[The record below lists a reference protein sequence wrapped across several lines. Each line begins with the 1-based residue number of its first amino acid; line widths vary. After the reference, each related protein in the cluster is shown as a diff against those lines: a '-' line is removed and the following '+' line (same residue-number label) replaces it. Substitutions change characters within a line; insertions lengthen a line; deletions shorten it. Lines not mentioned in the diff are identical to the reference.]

1 MEVVGEEEEPQAL
14 PATVLSNSLKVLR
27 KSLTSLLLCTDGKVN
42 DRQCSTSHGW
52 ASWTSFQFANQS
64 LQQFVWSDVCEVSQG
79 NRTDTRNNSILH
91 YMHQMLVLAFRVV
104 EDGDKVQMSARGTL
118 LPSQAIP
125 KYSPTGGTSKHVIC
139 LAAPK
144 YGSTEVCTVRKSLPV
159 YSRAKLSRSLCCGE
173 EAEVTTVCGCAPY
186 YVVRRFCDICSR
198 ICRARYF

>member
-27 KSLTSLLLCTDGKVN
+27 KSLTLLLLCTDGKVN

-118 LPSQAIP
+118 LPSQAVP
-125 KYSPTGGTSKHVIC
+125 KYSPQGVPEYPSTQV
-139 LAAPK
+139 PK
-144 YGSTEVCTVRKSLPV
+144 QASNLFSSTEVWKYRSMYSKEKPPSVQSSKTFQKSLLWRG
-159 YSRAKLSRSLCCGE
+159 S
-173 EAEVTTVCGCAPY
+173 
-186 YVVRRFCDICSR
+186 
-198 ICRARYF
+198 